1 MHIFQLYLC
10 VAGLNA
16 IHSLGLV
23 FCDLRPAK
31 LLLDG
36 SGVIKFSDFSLARIE
51 GENLEEL
58 LVMFGEQNSNEDS
71 EYDSTEQS
79 SSSKHKTF
87 NKVCLC
93 HCAEYT
99 RLPLCC
105 KLYFHNL

>member
-1 MHIFQLYLC
+1 MLC
-10 VAGLNA
+10 LPFLGLHGV
-16 IHSLGLV
+16 HSLGLV

-36 SGVIKFSDFSLARIE
+36 SGVLKFSDFSLARIE

-87 NKVCLC
+87 NKVCIMLSLQV
-93 HCAEYT
+93 EQ
-99 RLPLCC
+99 R
-105 KLYFHNL
+105 